1 MATIEE
7 FEIGLGLEFGQG
19 EFVKTELIDGVLSL
33 KKQEDAGEEELYE
46 VEGYWES
53 RVFDL
58 QHKFREYK
66 KVSLNSS
73 IPPSAQVGIEV
84 RTSDNGD
91 TWTEY
96 IPTTPDGSFQTPVQ
110 QYIQVKVT
118 LYAGYTAIS
127 NKLVFDNDDSLK
139 KLDESFWFQITDGK
153 LGLKQGTVALPME
166 LDEEYTGQG
175 YVYVAELDKRDFI
188 EETITKLDIL

>member
-19 EFVKTELIDGVLSL
+19 EFVTTELIDGVLSL

-91 TWTEY
+91 T
-96 IPTTPDGSFQTPVQ
+96 
-110 QYIQVKVT
+110 
-118 LYAGYTAIS
+118 
-127 NKLVFDNDDSLK
+127 
-139 KLDESFWFQITDGK
+139 
-153 LGLKQGTVALPME
+153 
-166 LDEEYTGQG
+166 
-175 YVYVAELDKRDFI
+175 
-188 EETITKLDIL
+188 

>member
-1 MATIEE
+1 M
-7 FEIGLGLEFGQG
+7 
-19 EFVKTELIDGVLSL
+19 
-33 KKQEDAGEEELYE
+33 
-46 VEGYWES
+46 
-53 RVFDL
+53 
-58 QHKFREYK
+58 
-66 KVSLNSS
+66 
-73 IPPSAQVGIEV
+73 
-84 RTSDNGD
+84 
-91 TWTEY
+91 
-96 IPTTPDGSFQTPVQ
+96 Q